1 MGHIHYTLLLFAA
14 ISGIISLSKTGFS
27 RSLTT
32 LYTYVF
38 VGFIF
43 ESLFY
48 IYRHTLFGYQ
58 PTYDTEIVYFYS
70 INLYPVSIS
79 ASIIIRRFNI
89 FMPKLIIYLL
99 AMALL
104 FYTLDNFLF
113 IAINH
118 TITIAGIL
126 LFPVLSAINHSLK
139 WDSIIEFLMAVNF
152 YIMFYTKILSIKF
165 QLWQSSIYIK
175 YSVYVTGGF
184 LILTLIL
191 IHVKFWRSFTR

>member
-1 MGHIHYTLLLFAA
+1 LSHFHYALLFLAA
-14 ISGIISLSKTGFS
+14 VSGLTIIAKNGFS
-27 RSLTT
+27 RSLCTLNTYVIVGCLFET
-32 LYTYVF
+32 LY
-38 VGFIF
+38 
-43 ESLFY
+43 Y
-48 IYRHTLFGYQ
+48 IKNHTLFGYQ

-79 ASIIIRRFNI
+79 ASIIIRRFKI

-99 AMALL
+99 VMALL

-126 LFPVLSAINHSLK
+126 LFPVLSAINQSLK
-139 WDSIIEFLMAVNF
+139 WDSIIDFLMAVNF
-152 YIMFYTKILSIKF
+152 YIMFITKILSIKF
-165 QLWQSSIYIK
+165 QLWQSSIYLK
-175 YSVYVTGGF
+175 YSFYVTGGF